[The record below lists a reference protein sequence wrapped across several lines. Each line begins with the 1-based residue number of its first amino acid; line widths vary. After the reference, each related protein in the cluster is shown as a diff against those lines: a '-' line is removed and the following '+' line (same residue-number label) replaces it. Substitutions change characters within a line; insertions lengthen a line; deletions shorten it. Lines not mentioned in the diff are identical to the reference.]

1 MTRRALS
8 HICKLLTLLA
18 AGTATVSAQGDPSL
32 VSDQVLGGTGGQIE
46 RVELSNGGV
55 NLSIPLVRVKG
66 RGKDFTFR
74 LNYSSKSL
82 YPAALTGSS
91 NWVTR
96 FPWRFSTPTTF
107 KNPAGS
113 WSPMFQCTNGP
124 ATYTVGVTANYIF
137 SLPDGSQ
144 ELTPNL
150 IWDTTGLFCNPPAQQ
165 WPSYFVAYS

>member
-82 YPAALTGSS
+82 YPGPHWFKQLGHEVPMEILDSHD
-91 NWVTR
+91 VQEPRR
-96 FPWRFSTPTTF
+96 FVVPHVSVHKRDRKS
-107 KNPAGS
+107 
-113 WSPMFQCTNGP
+113 
-124 ATYTVGVTANYIF
+124 VV
-137 SLPDGSQ
+137 
-144 ELTPNL
+144 
-150 IWDTTGLFCNPPAQQ
+150 
-165 WPSYFVAYS
+165 